1 MAELN
6 LRCATPGCGQSL
18 AAVPGMCAAC
28 GTFWGSATQLE
39 QAHKPGPP
47 DVSPAAA
54 APTPTS
60 CIEVSGAR
68 LAIPDNTEI
77 VLGRRSDWEQ
87 IAELFG
93 DESQEG
99 MLGVSRRHAAVTVLD
114 DTARIVDLGSTNGTW
129 VGGKDVSAGP
139 VVRTLP
145 TSFVLGLPDLGP
157 AVTVR
162 HILRGEPVAE
172 WTGVRRV

>member
-1 MAELN
+1 MAELT
-6 LRCATPGCGQSL
+6 LVCATPGCGQDL
-18 AAVPGMCAAC
+18 PAVPGMCASC
-28 GTFWGSATQLE
+28 GTFWGSAAQLE
-39 QAHKPGPP
+39 NAHKPAPTH
-47 DVSPAAA
+47 VSAPAAM
-54 APTPTS
+54 PTPTS
-60 CIEVSGAR
+60 CIDVGGTC

-77 VLGRRSDWEQ
+77 VLGRQSDWEQ
-87 IAELFG
+87 VAELFG
-93 DESQEG
+93 DESEEG
-99 MLGVSRRHAAVTVLD
+99 MLGVSRRHAIVTVLD
-114 DTARIVDLGSTNGTW
+114 DKARVVDLGSTNGTW

>member
-18 AAVPGMCAAC
+18 AVVPGMCAVC

-39 QAHKPGPP
+39 QAHKPAPP
-47 DVSPAAA
+47 DVSPSAGV
-54 APTPTS
+54 PTPTS
-60 CIEVSGAR
+60 CIDVGGTR
-68 LAIPDNTEI
+68 LAIPDNTEV
-77 VLGRRSDWEQ
+77 VLGRQSDWEQ

-93 DESQEG
+93 DESEEG
-99 MLGVSRRHAAVTVLD
+99 MLGVSRRHAAVTVLAD
-114 DTARIVDLGSTNGTW
+114 KARIVDLGSTNGTW
-129 VGGKDVSAGP
+129 VGGRDVSGGP

-157 AVTVR
+157 TVTVR

-172 WTGVRRV
+172 WTGARCV